1 MRRQLL
7 RALERA
13 GLLEPAFRAYES
25 LKALRPFGG
34 QSSDGLPLPPARLRV
49 RVAGTADPD
58 WFLESGRLTAATL
71 VEACAR
77 HGVELTSAGRL
88 LDYGCGCGRV
98 TRHWRD
104 LHAVELHGCDRDT
117 AAVRWCE
124 EHLPFARI
132 ASHGEA
138 PPLPYPAEGFGAV
151 CAVSVFTHLPEEGQ
165 TAWAAELR
173 RILAPGGLLVLTT
186 HGDRY
191 LDGFAPDERERY
203 ESGHL
208 VVRRAAAAGTN
219 LCTAFHPERYVREVL
234 AAGFEL
240 LELTPGGAAGVP
252 DQDLVVMQRFRY

>member
-13 GLLEPAFRAYES
+13 ALLEPAFRAHES
-25 LKALRPFGG
+25 LKALRPFSG

-58 WFLESGRLTAATL
+58 WFLESGRLAAAML
-71 VEACAR
+71 AEACAR
-77 HGVELTSAGRL
+77 NGVELGSAGRL
-88 LDYGCGCGRV
+88 LDFGCGCGRV

-104 LHAVELHGCDRDT
+104 LGAVELHGCDRDS
-117 AAVRWCE
+117 AAVGWCE
-124 EHLPFARI
+124 EHLRFARF

-138 PPLPYPAEGFGAV
+138 PAMESCLLPCLV

-173 RILAPGGLLVLTT
+173 RVLAPGGLLALTT

-191 LDGFAPDERERY
+191 LDRLEPDEREQY
-203 ESGHL
+203 EAGHL
-208 VVRRAAAAGTN
+208 VVRRPAAGGTN
-219 LCTAFHPERYVREVL
+219 LCTAFHPERYVRQVL
-234 AAGFEL
+234 ATGFEL
-240 LELTPGGAAGVP
+240 LELVPGGAAGVP
-252 DQDLVVMQRFRY
+252 DQDLVVMQRLRH